1 MPPPRECPILVW
13 MLYLNREYTK
23 AEYDACYTC
32 LQSCVPGFSVPYAPK
47 EADSFRYC
55 ITQLLPLLMMRH
67 RRIPRSK
74 WKDNTTANGKHWI
87 EQLSDDMGPERYLH
101 SMIGYHLVWTH
112 SLCGMAMTQ
121 GLQKRVVNIGMGLR
135 PYSVEPRGI
144 SVSAYI
150 ESLHHK
156 LTELEIKSIS
166 EEGLADDAR
175 LRRLCIILTLK
186 EAYIKAIGQ
195 PIGFD
200 YTRLEFCVGEQ
211 WAKGDG
217 HPLQGWE
224 FRIFRV
230 EIGVA
235 RRDQLVQEKYQCAT
249 AFFRGSMQS
258 QFVFYETREELDS
271 WVQFITIDQML
282 RVVPKLSA

>member
-1 MPPPRECPILVW
+1 
-13 MLYLNREYTK
+13 MLYLNREYSK
-23 AEYDACYTC
+23 AEYDACFTC
-32 LQSCVPGFSVPYAPK
+32 LQSCVPGFNIPYAPK

-67 RRIPRSK
+67 RRIPRAK
-74 WKDNTTANGKHWI
+74 WRDNVTPNGKHWI

-121 GLQKRVVNIGMGLR
+121 GLQKKVVNIGMGIR
-135 PYSVEPRGI
+135 PHTVEPKGI
-144 SVSAYI
+144 TTTQYI
-150 ESLHHK
+150 ESLQHK
-156 LTELEIKSIS
+156 LTELEMKSIS
-166 EEGLADDAR
+166 EEGLTDERR

-200 YTRLEFCVGEQ
+200 YTRLEFCVGEK

-224 FRIFRV
+224 FRIFV
-230 EIGVA
+230 VDIGVA
-235 RRDQLVQEKYQCAT
+235 RKDQLVQEKYQCAT

-258 QFVFYETREELDS
+258 QFVFYETREELES

-282 RVVPKLSA
+282 RVVPKLNA

>member
-1 MPPPRECPILVW
+1 MAPRECPILVW
-13 MLYLNREYTK
+13 MLYLNREYSK

-32 LQSCVPGFSVPYAPK
+32 LQACVPGFGIPYAPK
-47 EADSFRYC
+47 EPDSFRYC

-74 WKDNTTANGKHWI
+74 WRDNVTTNGKHWI

-150 ESLHHK
+150 ESLQHK
-156 LTELEIKSIS
+156 LTESELKSIS
-166 EEGLADDAR
+166 EEGLPDEGK

-200 YTRLEFCVGEQ
+200 YTRLEFCVAEK

-224 FRIFRV
+224 FRMFRV
-230 EIGVA
+230 DIGVA
-235 RRDQLVQEKYQCAT
+235 RRDQIVQERYQCAT

-258 QFVFYETREELDS
+258 QFVFYDTREELDS